1 MDSSSTS
8 LRAQAHHLLT
18 REEGGRGAQAFRAG
32 LVLLILVSVTTA
44 VLKSVPGIARLHG
57 ALLDLILILTTLGF
71 VVEYALRIWIAPD
84 NIGAAGAARERMRYI
99 FSLPGLVDLVAA
111 IPFALAPH
119 IGLNLDWLDIVP
131 IFKLLRHTAAFQFM
145 VEAVYSER
153 RVLWSAAVLML
164 VLLVFQSSLVYF
176 FEREAQPDKY
186 GSIPE
191 AMWWGIVTLTTGRL
205 RRRHAGHAWGKI
217 AGGLTAVMG
226 LCMFAIP
233 VGIIA
238 SAFIEAVRRRE
249 FVDTWNLVAKVPL
262 FRSLDAARI
271 AAVAGVLRARR
282 AERGERLIRKG
293 DHADSMYFIVSGE
306 VEVDAESGA
315 PKGRLDAGD
324 FFGEI
329 ALIADRTRTATITT
343 LSVCKLLVL
352 HKDDFEHFMEPT
364 RTCAKRCASR
374 RNAPERE
381 NGGNARARAA
391 AGSFSVSRFRL
402 HRPSG
407 TRRGALFGLVS
418 RPIRRS
424 TWRGC

>member
-1 MDSSSTS
+1 MSESGHEES
-8 LRAQAHHLLT
+8 LRARAHHLLT
-18 REEGGRGAQAFRAG
+18 REEGGSGGLAMRAG
-32 LVLLILVSVTTA
+32 LVLLIVVSVATA
-44 VLKSVPGIARLHG
+44 VLKSVPQIGSKHG
-57 ALLDLILILTTLGF
+57 SLLDAVL
-71 VVEYALRIWIAPD
+71 VVTSVAFAIEYLLRIWIAPA
-84 NIGAAGAARERMRYI
+84 NPGAANALRERLNYVL
-99 FSLPGLVDLVAA
+99 SLPGLVDLIAA
-111 IPFALAPH
+111 IPFSLASH
-119 IGLNLDWLDIVP
+119 VEVNLDWLEIVP

-164 VLLVFQSSLVYF
+164 VLLVFQSSLVYY

-191 AMWWGIVTLTTGRL
+191 AMWWGIVTLTTVGYGDVTPVTL
-205 RRRHAGHAWGKI
+205 WGKI

-262 FRSLDAARI
+262 FRTLDAARI

-293 DHADSMYFIVSGE
+293 DQADSMYFIVSGD
-306 VEVDAESGA
+306 VEVDQETGA
-315 PKGRLDAGD
+315 PKGRLSAGE

-329 ALIADRTRTATITT
+329 ALIADRARTATITA
-343 LSVCKLLVL
+343 LSPCKLLLL
-352 HKDDFEHFMEPT
+352 HKDDFESFMNAHPDLKDAV
-364 RTCAKRCASR
+364 RVAAQR
-374 RNAPERE
+374 RLEE
-381 NGGNARARAA
+381 
-391 AGSFSVSRFRL
+391 L
-402 HRPSG
+402 K
-407 TRRGALFGLVS
+407 L
-418 RPIRRS
+418 
-424 TWRGC
+424 

>member
-1 MDSSSTS
+1 MSEPEGRET
-8 LRAQAHHLLT
+8 LRASAHRLFT
-18 REEGGRGAQAFRAG
+18 RDEGGLGGQAVG
-32 LVLLILVSVTTA
+32 TVLVLLIVISVTTA
-44 VLKSVPGIARLHG
+44 VLKTVPQIGRPHGI
-57 ALLDLILILTTLGF
+57 LLDVVLLVATIGF
-71 VVEYALRIWIAPD
+71 AIEYLLRIWGAPE
-84 NIGAAGAARERMRYI
+84 NPGAAGAARERLHYV

-111 IPFALAPH
+111 IPFALAPQ
-119 IGLNLDWLDIVP
+119 IGLNLDWLEIVP

-164 VLLVFQSSLVYF
+164 VLLVFQSSLVYY

-191 AMWWGIVTLTTGRL
+191 AMWWGIVTLTTVGYGDVTPVTL
-205 RRRHAGHAWGKI
+205 WGKI

-262 FRSLDAARI
+262 FRTLDAARI

-293 DHADSMYFIVSGE
+293 DQADSMYFIVSGE
-306 VEVDAESGA
+306 VEVDQETAA
-315 PKGRLDAGD
+315 PKGRLSAGD

-329 ALIADRTRTATITT
+329 ALIADRARTATITAQMP
-343 LSVCKLLVL
+343 CKLLVL
-352 HKDDFEHFMEPT
+352 HKDDFESFMNAHPDLKDAV
-364 RTCAKRCASR
+364 RVAAQR
-374 RNAPERE
+374 RLQELKA
-381 NGGNARARAA
+381 
-391 AGSFSVSRFRL
+391 
-402 HRPSG
+402 
-407 TRRGALFGLVS
+407 
-418 RPIRRS
+418 
-424 TWRGC
+424 

>member
-1 MDSSSTS
+1 MSESGGHES
-8 LRAQAHHLLT
+8 LRARAHHLFT
-18 REEGGRGAQAFRAG
+18 REEGGSGGHALRTG
-32 LVLLILVSVTTA
+32 LVLLIVVSVTTA
-44 VLKSVPGIARLHG
+44 VLKSVPQIGRAHG
-57 ALLDLILILTTLGF
+57 GLLDAVLLLTTFGF
-71 VVEYALRIWIAPD
+71 AFEYLMRIWIAPE
-84 NIGAAGAARERMRYI
+84 NPGATGAGRERLRYV

-119 IGLNLDWLDIVP
+119 VGLNLDWLDIVP

-145 VEAVYSER
+145 VEAIYSER

-164 VLLVFQSSLVYF
+164 VLLVFQSSLVYY

-191 AMWWGIVTLTTGRL
+191 AMWWGIVTLTTVGYGDL
-205 RRRHAGHAWGKI
+205 TPVTLWGKI

-262 FRSLDAARI
+262 FRTLDAARI

-293 DHADSMYFIVSGE
+293 DQADSMYFIVSGD
-306 VEVDAESGA
+306 VEVDQETSA
-315 PKGRLDAGD
+315 PKGQLGAGE

-329 ALIADRTRTATITT
+329 ALIAERTRTATITALT
-343 LSVCKLLVL
+343 PCKLLLL
-352 HKDDFEHFMEPT
+352 HKDDFESFMNAHPDLKDAV
-364 RTCAKRCASR
+364 RVAAKR
-374 RNAPERE
+374 
-381 NGGNARARAA
+381 
-391 AGSFSVSRFRL
+391 RL
-402 HRPSG
+402 EELK
-407 TRRGALFGLVS
+407 A
-418 RPIRRS
+418 
-424 TWRGC
+424 